1 MSKFKLGSLVAT
13 NEIAAK
19 MKDDRNFFTY
29 VYQCVTRHENADW
42 GDCCAE
48 DTQLNDDALASGNN
62 RLFSVYNPADH
73 PDWRIW
79 IITEWDRSV
88 TTVLFPDEY

>member
-1 MSKFKLGSLVAT
+1 MMTVIFLPMCISVSPAT
-13 NEIAAK
+13 KTLTGVI
-19 MKDDRNFFTY
+19 
-29 VYQCVTRHENADW
+29 
-42 GDCCAE
+42 AE
-48 DTQLNDDALASGNN
+48 DAQLNNEALTFGSD

>member
-1 MSKFKLGSLVAT
+1 MCISVSPAT
-13 NEIAAK
+13 K
-19 MKDDRNFFTY
+19 TL
-29 VYQCVTRHENADW
+29 TG

-48 DTQLNDDALASGNN
+48 DAQLNNDALASGND

>member
-1 MSKFKLGSLVAT
+1 MSKFKLGSLVVT
-13 NEIAAK
+13 DGIAAK
-19 MKDDRNFFTY
+19 MNDDRNFFTY
-29 VYQCVTRHENADW
+29 VYQCITRHENADW
-42 GDCCAE
+42 GDCCVE
-48 DTQLNDDALASGNN
+48 DAQLNNDALTSGND
-62 RLFSVYNPADH
+62 RLFSVYNHADH

>member
-1 MSKFKLGSLVAT
+1 MSEFNLGSLVVT
-13 NEIAAK
+13 DEVAAK
-19 MKDDRNFFTY
+19 MHDDRNFSAY
-29 VYQCVTRHENADW
+29 VYQCITRHENADW

-48 DTQLNDDALASGNN
+48 DAQLNNEALTFGSD

-73 PDWRIW
+73 LDWRIW

>member
-1 MSKFKLGSLVAT
+1 MSKFNLGDLVASSGVA
-13 NEIAAK
+13 NK
-19 MKDDRNFFTY
+19 MGNDLGFYCHVMRCIN
-29 VYQCVTRHENADW
+29 RHENADW

-48 DTQLNDDALASGNN
+48 DKQLNDDALTSGKD
-62 RLFSVYNPADH
+62 RMFSVYNHADH

-88 TTVLFPDEY
+88 TTVLFPSEY